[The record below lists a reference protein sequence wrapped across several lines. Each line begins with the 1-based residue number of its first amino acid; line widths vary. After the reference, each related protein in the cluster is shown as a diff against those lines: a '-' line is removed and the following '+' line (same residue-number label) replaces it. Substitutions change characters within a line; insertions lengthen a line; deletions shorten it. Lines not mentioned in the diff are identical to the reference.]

1 MDVELAAWA
10 LRNARTHAPDP
21 THRPQ
26 ARVASA
32 FDGTPA
38 VHRAQVGRWE
48 SGRVAIT
55 YPLVRRYEVL
65 LGYPE
70 GAIQCLIDCLH
81 RAAAPIRATATVP
94 ELGPVDVA
102 ATIGLIE
109 LALSEERMTGLD
121 WYRLSGNLGRTP
133 TAMLRTRDWKALLE
147 RCALEMAVSL
157 DLEYALRD
165 EALGRLAGHPQ
176 SGPVI
181 AAMAAKL
188 LRSPH
193 AQVYSDTV
201 ELTMYCG
208 HPDVVAVLLEQVRH
222 PLNDDALRAALGA
235 LTSILRGGRAS
246 PEIVRETV
254 RYALGFV
261 RDVQRPPRIRRQSAN
276 LLRALNLPGKQRLAA
291 GLSAHDLRDA
301 ATILLEGRSLDRSRL
316 RTMTDRVRAALA
328 SDTHT
333 HSQTHLD
340 PVLERVVR
348 TALEDTDDIARTAA
362 VRVLMLAPQRST
374 VATALARDLDEHR
387 ARDDWD
393 AVLEY
398 LEVLVSLARAEDLDV
413 VVDLLTDAQTRPDLA
428 LLSGIVVGNATDP
441 DRARLSRRHD
451 RIHQRAVHLI
461 EDPVTALSGHDT
473 HEQARQILK
482 GLVYPLG
489 IAGRFELIADLRRR
503 LPALHAAPREQSRAG
518 AAQVESPADVAP
530 LATGVCDWWLSLPG
544 HVRPGPM
551 FATAQID

>member
-1 MDVELAAWA
+1 
-10 LRNARTHAPDP
+10 
-21 THRPQ
+21 
-26 ARVASA
+26 VA
-32 FDGTPA
+32 
-38 VHRAQVGRWE
+38 V
-48 SGRVAIT
+48 T

-81 RAAAPIRATATVP
+81 RAADPVRATPTVP
-94 ELGPVDVA
+94 EPGPVDVS

-121 WYRLSGNLGRTP
+121 WYRLSGSLGRTP
-133 TAMLRTRDWKALLE
+133 TAMLRRRDWQALLE

-181 AAMAAKL
+181 AAMAAEV

-193 AQVYSDTV
+193 AQVFSDTV

-208 HPDVVAVLLEQVRH
+208 HPDVVMVLLEQVRR

-235 LTSILRGGRAS
+235 LTSILRNGRAS
-246 PEIVRETV
+246 PEVVRE
-254 RYALGFV
+254 AIQHAIGFV

-316 RTMTDRVRAALA
+316 RTMTARVRAELA
-328 SDTHT
+328 RDTHT
-333 HSQTHLD
+333 HAHSQTHLD

-362 VRVLMLAPQRST
+362 VRVLMLAPQRPR
-374 VATALARDLDEHR
+374 VAAALARDLTEHR

-413 VVDLLTDAQTRPDLA
+413 VVDLLTDARTRPDLA
-428 LLSGIVVGNATDP
+428 LLSGIVVGNATDSDP
-441 DRARLSRRHD
+441 ARLSRRHE
-451 RIHQRAVHLI
+451 RIHHRAAHVI
-461 EDPVTALSGHDT
+461 EDPVTALAGHDT
-473 HEQARQILK
+473 HEEARQILK

-489 IAGRFELIADLRRR
+489 IAGRFDLIADLRRR
-503 LPALHAAPREQSRAG
+503 LPKMPTDVPTQRPAGGSR
-518 AAQVESPADVAP
+518 VESPADVAP
-530 LATGVCDWWLSLPG
+530 VAIGICDWWLSLPG
-544 HVRPGPM
+544 HVRPRPMLAGP
-551 FATAQID
+551 APTAQLHLLP